1 MRTLPE
7 TLVSGPGD
15 GGPGRDAAGA
25 EPPVAMVLCAGLGT
39 RLRPLTGQLPKPL
52 VPIGGRPVLAHVAAQ
67 LQAAGVGRMVVNTHH
82 RPERF
87 EPSVLGGL
95 EMAVQVVHEPE
106 ILGTAGGVG
115 NAEQQLGPGDVLVWN
130 GDILAEADLR
140 ALWVSHRQSG
150 ALATL
155 AVHPSG
161 SVEGTVGLDRAG
173 RVARLR
179 GERYGEEHQAVDF
192 VGIQLLSAE
201 LRARLPRS
209 GCLVG
214 DLYQPAL
221 RAGDRI
227 HTAAVVRRWRDVGSV
242 AAYLE
247 ANLAW
252 LAEQG
257 RQSLVAPDAEI
268 ASGVLLDRA
277 LVGAR
282 SRVEGRGA
290 LERVVVWPDAVAT
303 APLCDAI
310 VMSSG
315 EVVAV

>member
-1 MRTLPE
+1 M
-7 TLVSGPGD
+7 D
-15 GGPGRDAAGA
+15 
-25 EPPVAMVLCAGLGT
+25 
-39 RLRPLTGQLPKPL
+39 
-52 VPIGGRPVLAHVAAQ
+52 
-67 LQAAGVGRMVVNTHH
+67 
-82 RPERF
+82 
-87 EPSVLGGL
+87 
-95 EMAVQVVHEPE
+95 VQVVHEPE
-106 ILGTAGGVG
+106 ILGTAGGVA
-115 NAEQQLGPGDVLVWN
+115 NAGQQLGPGDVLVWN

-140 ALWVSHRQSG
+140 ALWLRHRHSG

-161 SVEGTVGLDRAG
+161 PADGTVGLDAAG
-173 RVARLR
+173 AVARLR
-179 GERYGEEHQAVDF
+179 GERYGEEQQVADF

-221 RAGDRI
+221 RGGDRI
-227 HTAAVVRRWRDVGSV
+227 HTAAVVRRWRDVGSL

-252 LAEQG
+252 LSERG
-257 RQSLVAPDAEI
+257 RQSLVAADAKV
-268 ASGVLLDRA
+268 ASGVVLDRA

-303 APLCDAI
+303 APLRDAI
-310 VMSSG
+310 VMSSDQ
-315 EVVAV
+315 VVPV